1 MCVIMGLVKRKEISV
16 RNKEIEDFIFFTE
29 NLKNDIFYRKLPVDK
44 IIAKNELEDLNLFF
58 KKMAESPIQPISK
71 RYYSVKSEVMNKMSL
86 SHNEWRFSDE
96 LFSVLGKTDESS
108 QYEILDRLLKDLR
121 EHKKEITA
129 KNEKMVGFYMKMW
142 LAVGTLFVV
151 ICI

>member
-1 MCVIMGLVKRKEISV
+1 MCAIMGLVKRKEISV

-44 IIAKNELEDLNLFF
+44 IISKTELEKLNLFF
-58 KKMAESPIQPISK
+58 KKMAESQIQPISN
-71 RYYSVKSEVMNKMSL
+71 RYDSVKSEVQNKMSL
-86 SHNEWRFSDE
+86 SRDDWRFSDE

-108 QYEILDRLLKDLR
+108 QYEILDRLLKELR

-129 KNEKMVGFYMKMW
+129 QSEKMGGFYMKMW

-151 ICI
+151 ICV